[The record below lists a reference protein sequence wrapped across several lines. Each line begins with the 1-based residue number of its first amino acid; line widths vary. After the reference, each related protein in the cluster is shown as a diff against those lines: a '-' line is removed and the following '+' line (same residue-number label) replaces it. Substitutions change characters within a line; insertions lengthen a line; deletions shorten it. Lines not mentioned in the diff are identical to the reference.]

1 MNAVNDSTLE
11 EVHKRNDL
19 KSFSRYPAILETA
32 ALDRTDSY
40 QRTERNQRTK
50 RKCVNQ
56 RTKRKCVNAL
66 VRYNPNH
73 MLKEE

>member
-50 RKCVNQ
+50 RKCVN
-56 RTKRKCVNAL
+56 AL
-66 VRYNPNH
+66 ARYNPNH
-73 MLKEE
+73 MLDEV